1 MGITIILVYATWGIA
16 PLLAYQA
23 LMAGLKGEGRNFA
36 ILFAVYAG
44 AVGVTWA
51 SLSADVARAGFG
63 PVSPVAV
70 IAPAVATAVL
80 SAALYL
86 LGRKARGGGK

>member
-16 PLLAYQA
+16 PVVAYQA

-51 SLSADVARAGFG
+51 SLSADVARTGFG
-63 PVSPVAV
+63 PVSPPAV
-70 IAPAVATAVL
+70 IAPAAVTALL

-86 LGRKARGGGK
+86 LGRRAGGAK

>member
-16 PLLAYQA
+16 PVLAYQA

-51 SLSADVARAGFG
+51 SLSADVARTGFG
-63 PVSPVAV
+63 PVSPPAV
-70 IAPAVATAVL
+70 IAPAAATALL

-86 LGRKARGGGK
+86 LGRKAGGAK